1 MKKLTLCASL
11 LSLPFLAG
19 CTIGD
24 KAMGMNIIYA
34 VTTVFSLLL
43 LIGYCS
49 LMKKREPWFIVL
61 FSSVLIVNA
70 GYLWLSVSKTVEEAL
85 WANRVS
91 YLGSVFLPLSMLM
104 IILEVSRLKYT
115 KRVLIL
121 LIPISIF
128 VFLIAASPGY
138 LDIYYKSASLENIN
152 GVSVLVKDYGPWHPL
167 YLFYL
172 ISYFAVML
180 AIIIHGR
187 TKKTIESTS
196 HEVILLIAVFVNICV
211 WLLEQL
217 VKIEFEFLSIS
228 YIITEL
234 FLLGLYLVIQDN
246 ARLLEEQK
254 KAVTPREAPDISL
267 DLESSAE
274 FDAKCRYLFNNL
286 HTLTHTERLIFDLY
300 LEEKSTK
307 EVLKEMNITE
317 NTLKYHNK
325 NIYSKLGVSSRK
337 QLIRYACVKQDV
349 E

>member
-187 TKKTIESTS
+187 IKKTIESTS

>member
-34 VTTVFSLLL
+34 FTTVFSLLL
-43 LIGYCS
+43 LIGYCC

-91 YLGSVFLPLSMLM
+91 YLGSVFLPLSILM

-115 KRVLIL
+115 KRVLIV

-128 VFLIAASPGY
+128 VFLVAASPGY